1 MMKISKLGI
10 LNYFRP
16 SLFVNNISEIVVDDL
31 WDRGFRMIICDLD
44 NTLVPHSTKTPTSMA
59 INFMKAIQKQK
70 ILFVVVSNN
79 TKKRVTEFCE
89 KLKPDDFVYN
99 AKKPFLRKTKKIL
112 EKYKMSGED
121 VLFIGDQV
129 ITDIW
134 ISNRFQAKSI
144 LTLPL
149 VDSTNPRSNWLLN
162 FIENNIYNYLQN
174 KNLLNNKK
182 DIENKET
189 YEIL

>member
-1 MMKISKLGI
+1 MFKFSKLEI

-16 SLFVNNISEIVVDDL
+16 SLFVNNISEIAVDDL
-31 WDRGFRMIICDLD
+31 YNKGFRMVICDLD
-44 NTLVPHSTKTPTSMA
+44 NTLVPHFTKTPTAMA
-59 INFMKAIQKQK
+59 INFVKAIKKQN
-70 ILFVVVSNN
+70 ILFIVVSNN
-79 TKKRVTEFCE
+79 TKKRVTEFCK
-89 KLKPDDFVYN
+89 KLEPDDFVYN
-99 AKKPFLRKTKKIL
+99 AKKPFLRKTKKII
-112 EKYKMSGED
+112 EKYQMNSSD
-121 VLFIGDQV
+121 ILFIGDQV

-149 VDSTNPRSNWLLN
+149 VDSTPRSNWFLN
-162 FIENNIYNYLQN
+162 FIENNVYNYLQH

-182 DIENKET
+182 EFENEKS